1 MSEFLDELARTLAK
15 PMPRSRAVRVV
26 GGALVTAAVPLL
38 RAAPGSGASM
48 QPAQYPAPKK
58 CADYQEGP
66 TCPKLCCRDCPP
78 IPSGGNPGVLRWCCS
93 TDEDC
98 NFEDPSEQYRC
109 GRVGCKARGR
119 DCRGP
124 GNRISS
130 VKTPSGNDYGLAN
143 SSFRLGQKVSASEPM
158 TLEFRNGTVMR
169 LDKGTSFEVDS
180 CGDETDPTVLE
191 LLIGK
196 LWTATKSAAGA
207 PPFQVET
214 ERAVTGPRGTT
225 YWVSYLPGPKRTTV
239 HVVKGSV
246 ELRQR
251 SGGRRQVLVKAG
263 QTAIQQ
269 GSRAPRLT
277 KR

>member
-1 MSEFLDELARTLAK
+1 MSELLDELARALAK
-15 PMPRSRAVRVV
+15 PIPRSRAMRLL

-38 RAAPGSGASM
+38 RAAPGAGAST
-48 QPAQYPAPKK
+48 QPDQYPAPKK
-58 CADYQEGP
+58 CADYKEGP

-78 IPSGGNPGVLRWCCS
+78 IPSGGNPGVLRWCCNAG
-93 TDEDC
+93 DEC

-109 GRVGCKARGR
+109 GRVGCKPRGR

-124 GNRISS
+124 ANRITS
-130 VKTPSGNDYGLAN
+130 VKTPSGNDLGLTN
-143 SSFRLGQKVSASEPM
+143 SSLREGQKVTASEQM
-158 TLEFRNGTVMR
+158 TLQFKNGTLVR
-169 LDKGTSFEVDS
+169 LDKGASFQVDT
-180 CGDETDPTVLE
+180 CGDETDPTVLD
-191 LLIGK
+191 LLLGK
-196 LWTATKSAAGA
+196 LWTATKSAVGA

-251 SGGRRQVLVKAG
+251 FGARRRILVKGG
-263 QTAIQQ
+263 QTAVQQ
-269 GSRAPRLT
+269 GSGVPRLT